1 MKLDWF
7 CYLWDLILL
16 IPIFTTHILQKWST
30 EPNFLMDPIHVL
42 YCFILLSMAQAHSTY
57 LGKLKECG
65 LEGMGRFLS
74 DLLHEPSPCVLPS
87 GQGTFVSPL
96 AHEGGLVPK
105 ISTLKEALCSGW
117 LRSNFFALPF
127 FGLKHIAYPK
137 WLTLSVATTKC
148 RLEGPTMSKK
158 HQPMNLCQVHFPN
171 YAKSKPTFY
180 PIKANLTITSL
191 ILTLWFKTSSIDQ
204 KPVT

>member
-1 MKLDWF
+1 MLHIWGNWRSVVWRVWVSSFRTF
-7 CYLWDLILL
+7 C
-16 IPIFTTHILQKWST
+16 
-30 EPNFLMDPIHVL
+30 M
-42 YCFILLSMAQAHSTY
+42 
-57 LGKLKECG
+57 
-65 LEGMGRFLS
+65 
-74 DLLHEPSPCVLPS
+74 SPAYACYSSCELPS
-87 GQGTFVSPL
+87 GQGTLVAPL
-96 AHEGGLVPK
+96 AHGGGLVPK
-105 ISTLKEALCSGW
+105 ISTLKELLCSGW
-117 LRSNFFALPF
+117 LRPNFFALPF